1 MSWLLAALHLLGLA
15 IGLPSI
21 RARGRA
27 LRRPLDR
34 EGLKRVF
41 AADAWWGVAA
51 GVWIVTG
58 LLRAFGPFEK
68 GADYYLHNHLFF
80 TKIGLLVVILVLE
93 VVPMITFIRWR
104 ARAARGEPVD
114 TGRASILARISD
126 VQLLLVLGML
136 IAATGMAR
144 GHGVLH

>member
-1 MSWLLAALHLLGLA
+1 M
-15 IGLPSI
+15 GLPSI
-21 RARGRA
+21 WARGRA

-34 EGLKRVF
+34 DGLARVF
-41 AADAWWGVAA
+41 AADAWWGAAA

-68 GADYYLHNHLFF
+68 GAGYYLHNHLFF
-80 TKIGLLVVILVLE
+80 TKMGLLLVILALE
-93 VVPMITFIRWR
+93 VVPMITLIRWR
-104 ARAARGEPVD
+104 MRAARGEVVD
-114 TGRASILARISD
+114 TTGARGLARISD
-126 VQLLLVLGML
+126 VQLLLVLLML